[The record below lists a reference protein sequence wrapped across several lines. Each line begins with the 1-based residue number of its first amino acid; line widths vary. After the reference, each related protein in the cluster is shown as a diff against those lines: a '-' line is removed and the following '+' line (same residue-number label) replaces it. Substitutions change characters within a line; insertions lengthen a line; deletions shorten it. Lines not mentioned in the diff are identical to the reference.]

1 MAIEVLLR
9 RSVDSLG
16 RVGEV
21 VRVKPGYA
29 RNYLFP
35 HGIAVLPSK
44 ENLRLVEKDKVV
56 EAELEAERA
65 KVRAE
70 LLARLSGAQVH
81 IEAKSNPEGHLF
93 GSVGPKQVADALVA
107 KGFKDIEER
116 NVRFEHVKQLGE
128 YEVKVHLSA
137 DAETTIKLWVV
148 DEVTKTTSKEAAAP
162 AKDAP
167 AQAIGVPALAK
178 AAPAPAKGA
187 PAKGAPAKGTT

>member
-44 ENLRLVEKDKVV
+44 ENLRLVEKDKAV
-56 EAELEAERA
+56 EAEIEAERA

-70 LLARLSGAQVH
+70 LLSRLSGTQVH

-107 KGFKDIEER
+107 KGFKDVEER

-128 YEVKVHLSA
+128 YEVKVHLAA

-167 AQAIGVPALAK
+167 APAK
-178 AAPAPAKGA
+178 APAKGG
-187 PAKGAPAKGTT
+187 K